1 MATIATQRIP
11 AHKLGARTIGLVL
24 AAVTG
29 IAAGT
34 AVMVETITSD
44 RETADRTASASFLV
58 EGVQQSRAINESVS
72 NPTSPAESGRSAR
85 IKTATKWME
94 GLAAGLILPRDV
106 TLRLQQQQPKVAR
119 IVMAGWLASSS
130 VNQGVLDARALNA
143 PAAVEAESVTHG
155 PLAGIAD
162 ARTLNESYVVTKYSP
177 SLKAIHDS
185 RALNEPHVA
194 SPRMCTSPTVDDC

>member
-1 MATIATQRIP
+1 MGTIATQRIP

-29 IAAGT
+29 ISAGT

-44 RETADRTASASFLV
+44 RETADRTASASVL
-58 EGVQQSRAINESVS
+58 GVQQSRAINESVS
-72 NPTSPAESGRSAR
+72 NPTARAESGRSAR
-85 IKTATKWME
+85 IKTATKWLE

-130 VNQGVLDARALNA
+130 VNQGVLDARALKA
-143 PAAVEAESVTHG
+143 PLVLGGPEVGPAA
-155 PLAGIAD
+155 
-162 ARTLNESYVVTKYSP
+162 R
-177 SLKAIHDS
+177 
-185 RALNEPHVA
+185 R
-194 SPRMCTSPTVDDC
+194 R